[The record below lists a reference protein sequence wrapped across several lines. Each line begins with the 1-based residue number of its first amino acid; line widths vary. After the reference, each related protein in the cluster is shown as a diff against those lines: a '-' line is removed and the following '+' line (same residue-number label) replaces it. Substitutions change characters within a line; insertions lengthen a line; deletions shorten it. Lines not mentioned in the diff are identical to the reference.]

1 MKQLSILLL
10 FIITFPLAVKA
21 QTNNYKVYG
30 VAFYNMENL
39 FDTLHDAG
47 KNDYDFLPEGS
58 YKWTGKRYW
67 EKQENMSTIIA
78 KLGKEVTKQAPV
90 VVGLAEIE
98 NRNVLEDL
106 VEMPALKDFN
116 YGICHIEGPDKRG
129 VDVALLYRKDL
140 IDIKKVSARDLR
152 IQKTYAGDNWEFKSR
167 NQLIVEAELDGEPI
181 TFLVNHWPSRRAE
194 SRYREEAG
202 KLNRSI
208 MDSLRNEHPG
218 MKCIT
223 MGDLNDDPTNKSLT
237 KGLGAVG
244 DAAKLSEKNYLY
256 NPFYKMYKKGLGTL
270 AYRDS
275 WNLFDQIIVSKE
287 LKKKDNGLFYW
298 KAEICNYP
306 ELKNKEG
313 RYKGY
318 PFRTYAGGNYAA
330 GYSDHFP
337 VVIYL
342 LKQDKSNSS
351 K

>member
-1 MKQLSILLL
+1 MKRLSILL
-10 FIITFPLAVKA
+10 ITFILPFALEA
-21 QTNNYKVYG
+21 QTNNYKVFG

-67 EKQENMSTIIA
+67 EKQNNMANIIA
-78 KLGKEVTKQAPV
+78 KLGKEVTKQAPI
-90 VVGLAEIE
+90 VVGLSEIE

-106 VEMPALKDFN
+106 IEMPALKDLN
-116 YGICHIEGPDKRG
+116 YGICHIEGPDSRG

-140 IDIKKVSARDLR
+140 VDIKKVSARDLK

-167 NQLIVEAELDGEPI
+167 NQLIVESKIEGEDVA
-181 TFLVNHWPSRRAE
+181 FLVNHWPSRRAE

-208 MDSLRNEHPG
+208 MDSLRTEHPN

-237 KGLGAVG
+237 KGLAAVG
-244 DAAKLSEKNYLY
+244 DASKLSEKNYLY
-256 NPFYKMYKKGLGTL
+256 NPFYKMYKRGLGTL

-287 LKKKDNGLFYW
+287 FKKKDQNLFFW

-306 ELKNKEG
+306 ELKNTEG

-318 PFRTYAGGNYAA
+318 PYRTYAGGNYAG

-337 VVIYL
+337 VIIYL
-342 LKQDKSNSS
+342 LKQDNSS